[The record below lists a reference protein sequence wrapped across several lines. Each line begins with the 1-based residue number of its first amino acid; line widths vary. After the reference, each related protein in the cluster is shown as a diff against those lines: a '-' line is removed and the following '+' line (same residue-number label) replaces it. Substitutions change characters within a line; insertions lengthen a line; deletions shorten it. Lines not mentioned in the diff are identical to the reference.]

1 MKLVLD
7 SSAIVKFFL
16 QESLSD
22 KARALL
28 VAIGE
33 GAHEA
38 HIPSLACYEVL
49 GVLSQHLATQD
60 EIGRYLSSLYNLID
74 SNAIRMHLVKQ
85 RLLNKAAE
93 IACTDTHGQ
102 GHISSY
108 DATFHA
114 LALPIDATLITNDK
128 SHYRKT
134 RDSIGQIVLLDNM
147 KLGTVH

>member
-7 SSAIVKFFL
+7 SSVIVKFFL

-60 EIGRYLSSLYNLID
+60 EIGRHLSSLYNLID

-93 IACTDTHGQ
+93 IACTDTHDKD
-102 GHISSY
+102 I
-108 DATFHA
+108 FHPTTPPFMPWPCRSMQR
-114 LALPIDATLITNDK
+114 LLPMTSLTVEKPEAVLDK
-128 SHYRKT
+128 LFSW
-134 RDSIGQIVLLDNM
+134 II
-147 KLGTVH
+147 